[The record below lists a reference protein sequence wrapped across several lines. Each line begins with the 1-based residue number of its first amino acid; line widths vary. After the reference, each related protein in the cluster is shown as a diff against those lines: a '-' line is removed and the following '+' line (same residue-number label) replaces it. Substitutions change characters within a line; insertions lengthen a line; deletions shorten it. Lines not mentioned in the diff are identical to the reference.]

1 MRKIFI
7 FIIILFFQLHEIKAQ
22 QKVRFSVFFNPGINW
37 LQSDIKDVSYKSPT
51 IGFDAGLT
59 IDKFFTDK
67 YAFSTGISITSLG
80 GTLTYKNAT
89 DFYVHGENLM
99 APANSDVKYKLQYL
113 TIPLGIK
120 LKTNQIGYLTY
131 FANLGFNLQFNIKST
146 ASSNDQL
153 NTLQNDNVSD
163 EINFYNMG
171 YFFGV
176 GAEYSLGGSAAL
188 IFGITYSNGFLD
200 ITSSSSD
207 KITSSTVAIRLG
219 MMF

>member
-1 MRKIFI
+1 MRKILI
-7 FIIILFFQLHEIKAQ
+7 FIIILISQLNAIKAQ
-22 QKVRFSVFFNPGINW
+22 QKIRFSVFFNPGINW

-59 IDKFFTDK
+59 VDKFFADK
-67 YAFSTGISITSLG
+67 YAFSTGISIASIG
-80 GTLTYKNAT
+80 GTLNYSNKTYFNI
-89 DFYVHGENLM
+89 HGNRDSI
-99 APANSDVKYKLQYL
+99 PPSTDVKYKLQYL

-131 FANLGFNLQFNIKST
+131 FANLGFNLQFNIKAT
-146 ASSNDQL
+146 GSSNDPSG
-153 NTLQNDNVSD
+153 TLQNDDVSD
-163 EINFYNMG
+163 AINFFNMG

-188 IFGITYSNGFLD
+188 VFGITYSNGFVD
-200 ITSSSSD
+200 ITSGSSD
-207 KITSSTVAIRLG
+207 KITSSTIALRLG

>member
-1 MRKIFI
+1 MRKILPFI
-7 FIIILFFQLHEIKAQ
+7 TILFFQLHEIKAQ

-37 LQSDIKDVSYKSPT
+37 LQSDIKDVSSKSPT

-59 IDKFFTDK
+59 VDKFFADK

-89 DFYVHGENLM
+89 DFNVHGENLTV
-99 APANSDVKYKLQYL
+99 PANSDIKYKLQYL

-131 FANLGFNLQFNIKST
+131 FANLGFNTQFNIKAT
-146 ASSNDQL
+146 ASSNDPS
-153 NTLQNDNVSD
+153 NILQNDNVSD
-163 EINFYNMG
+163 AINFFNMG

-188 IFGITYSNGFLD
+188 VLGLTYSNGFVD
-200 ITSSSSD
+200 ITAGSTD
-207 KITSSTVAIRLG
+207 KITSSTISLRLG